1 MQNIPYPWCILL
13 FFVLLQR
20 QNKRVDEKD
29 VEAKEKMKV
38 LVKKMIFRLTAAVA
52 AVAPLPGMAQE
63 ASDIAREKD
72 LQEVTITSRSV
83 QKRMDEVQIGVEKV
97 EIATLAKV
105 PSLFGEKD
113 IIKSLQL
120 LPGVKS
126 ESEGS
131 GGYQVRGGT
140 AAQNLILLDGA
151 TVYNAGHLMGL
162 FSTFNDDA
170 LMSGALYKGMVPAQ
184 FGGGSSSV
192 FDISTRSG
200 DMYDYHYG
208 GTIGLLSAKVMAEGP
223 IQEGKSSFLVS
234 GRRSYLDLF
243 LKATDE
249 YKNNT
254 LHFYDANVRLNF
266 HLTQKDVLALSFF
279 HGFDNMGLEDLMFM
293 KWGNTTATANWLHT
307 FSDQYYAN
315 TKLIYS
321 DFSSH
326 IGMDV
331 MSMDYTMKGFIRHAT
346 LNHQHTWTID
356 GHHRMNYG
364 LEGSYLQVQSAEWD
378 IIELHEREKRN
389 ALTGALW
396 IGDDWT
402 ISDALELQAGARL
415 HLFSVLGGAPYYEI
429 DADGNITNTTNPSS
443 SHIVKTYADIE
454 PRLSAKISLG
464 AQHNLKIGYSR
475 TSQDVHAINNGASG
489 MPFSR
494 YLMSSNI
501 VKPEQANQV
510 SLGWTG
516 ITRNG
521 AYDFSAETYY
531 KTIDN
536 VYDFR
541 DGKFFFSEI
550 EVERII
556 LGGKGRA
563 YGLELCAHKNDGP
576 LTGWISY
583 TLAWSENKIEGINGG
598 RWYTASNDRRHDL
611 SIVGMYQLS
620 PCWDVAATWHYNT
633 GQALSA
639 PSAKYDMFGNTFY
652 SYSERNSYR
661 APACHRLDLS
671 ANYTR
676 KHGKATHI
684 WSFGVYNA
692 YNRYNPYV
700 IRFSNDDEKASGTKV
715 EQTSLFGIVPS
726 VSFTLKY

>member
-1 MQNIPYPWCILL
+1 
-13 FFVLLQR
+13 
-20 QNKRVDEKD
+20 
-29 VEAKEKMKV
+29 MKV

-279 HGFDNMGLEDLMFM
+279 HSFDNMGLEDLMFM

-429 DADGNITNTTNPSS
+429 DADGNITNTTTPSS

-475 TSQDVHAINNGASG
+475 TSQDVHAISNGASG

>member
-126 ESEGS
+126 EIEGS

-279 HGFDNMGLEDLMFM
+279 HSFDNMGLEDLMFM

-639 PSAKYDMFGNTFY
+639 PTAKYDMFGNTFY

-661 APACHRLDLS
+661 APACHRLDIS

>member
-1 MQNIPYPWCILL
+1 M
-13 FFVLLQR
+13 
-20 QNKRVDEKD
+20 
-29 VEAKEKMKV
+29 
-38 LVKKMIFRLTAAVA
+38 
-52 AVAPLPGMAQE
+52 
-63 ASDIAREKD
+63 
-72 LQEVTITSRSV
+72 
-83 QKRMDEVQIGVEKV
+83 
-97 EIATLAKV
+97 
-105 PSLFGEKD
+105 
-113 IIKSLQL
+113 
-120 LPGVKS
+120 KS

-279 HGFDNMGLEDLMFM
+279 HSFDNMGLEDLMFM

-475 TSQDVHAINNGASG
+475 TSQDVHAISNGASG

-516 ITRNG
+516 ITKNG

-639 PSAKYDMFGNTFY
+639 PTAKYDMFGNTFY

>member
-1 MQNIPYPWCILL
+1 
-13 FFVLLQR
+13 
-20 QNKRVDEKD
+20 
-29 VEAKEKMKV
+29 MKV

-266 HLTQKDVLALSFF
+266 HLTQKDVLSLSFF

-429 DADGNITNTTNPSS
+429 DADGNITNTTNPSN

-475 TSQDVHAINNGASG
+475 TSQDVHAISNGASG

-700 IRFSNDDEKASGTKV
+700 IRFSNDDKKASGTKV

>member
-1 MQNIPYPWCILL
+1 
-13 FFVLLQR
+13 
-20 QNKRVDEKD
+20 
-29 VEAKEKMKV
+29 MKV

-516 ITRNG
+516 ITKNG

>member
-1 MQNIPYPWCILL
+1 
-13 FFVLLQR
+13 
-20 QNKRVDEKD
+20 
-29 VEAKEKMKV
+29 
-38 LVKKMIFRLTAAVA
+38 MIFRLAAAVA
-52 AVAPLPGMAQE
+52 AVAPLPGIAQE

-402 ISDALELQAGARL
+402 INDALELQAGARL

-429 DADGNITNTTNPSS
+429 DADGNITNTTNPSN

-464 AQHNLKIGYSR
+464 TQHNLKIGYSR
-475 TSQDVHAINNGASG
+475 TSQDVHAISNGASG

-639 PSAKYDMFGNTFY
+639 PTAKYDMFGNTFY

-661 APACHRLDLS
+661 APACHRLDIS

-700 IRFSNDDEKASGTKV
+700 IRFSNDDKKASGTKV

>member
-1 MQNIPYPWCILL
+1 
-13 FFVLLQR
+13 
-20 QNKRVDEKD
+20 
-29 VEAKEKMKV
+29 MKV

-279 HGFDNMGLEDLMFM
+279 HSFDNMGLEDLMFM

-429 DADGNITNTTNPSS
+429 DADGNITNTTNPSN

-464 AQHNLKIGYSR
+464 TQHNLKIGYSR
-475 TSQDVHAINNGASG
+475 TSQDVHAISNGASG

-639 PSAKYDMFGNTFY
+639 PTAKYDMFGNTFY

-661 APACHRLDLS
+661 APACHRLDIS

-700 IRFSNDDEKASGTKV
+700 IRFSNDDKKASGTKV

>member
-1 MQNIPYPWCILL
+1 
-13 FFVLLQR
+13 
-20 QNKRVDEKD
+20 
-29 VEAKEKMKV
+29 
-38 LVKKMIFRLTAAVA
+38 MIFRLTAAVA

-279 HGFDNMGLEDLMFM
+279 HSFDNMGLEDLMFM

-415 HLFSVLGGAPYYEI
+415 HLFSVPGGAPYYEI

-475 TSQDVHAINNGASG
+475 TSQDVHAISNGASG

-639 PSAKYDMFGNTFY
+639 PTAKYDMFGNTFY

-661 APACHRLDLS
+661 APACHRLDIS

>member
-1 MQNIPYPWCILL
+1 
-13 FFVLLQR
+13 
-20 QNKRVDEKD
+20 
-29 VEAKEKMKV
+29 MKV

-279 HGFDNMGLEDLMFM
+279 HSFDNMGLEDLMFM

-464 AQHNLKIGYSR
+464 TQHNLKIGYSR
-475 TSQDVHAINNGASG
+475 TSQDVHAISNGASG

-639 PSAKYDMFGNTFY
+639 PTAKYDMFGNTFY

>member
-266 HLTQKDVLALSFF
+266 HLTQKDVLSLSFF

-293 KWGNTTATANWLHT
+293 KWGNTTATVNWLHT

-475 TSQDVHAINNGASG
+475 TSQDVHAISNGASG

>member
-1 MQNIPYPWCILL
+1 
-13 FFVLLQR
+13 
-20 QNKRVDEKD
+20 
-29 VEAKEKMKV
+29 MKV

-307 FSDQYYAN
+307 FNDQYYAN

-429 DADGNITNTTNPSS
+429 DADGNITNTTAPSN

-475 TSQDVHAINNGASG
+475 TSQDVHAISNGASG

-661 APACHRLDLS
+661 APACHRLDIS

>member
-1 MQNIPYPWCILL
+1 
-13 FFVLLQR
+13 
-20 QNKRVDEKD
+20 
-29 VEAKEKMKV
+29 MKV

-279 HGFDNMGLEDLMFM
+279 HSFDNMGLEDLMFM

-475 TSQDVHAINNGASG
+475 TSQDVHAISNGASG

-639 PSAKYDMFGNTFY
+639 PTAKYDMFGNTFY

-661 APACHRLDLS
+661 APACHRLDIS

-700 IRFSNDDEKASGTKV
+700 IRFSNDDKKASGTKV

>member
-1 MQNIPYPWCILL
+1 
-13 FFVLLQR
+13 
-20 QNKRVDEKD
+20 
-29 VEAKEKMKV
+29 MKV

-475 TSQDVHAINNGASG
+475 TSQDVHAISNGASG

-576 LTGWISY
+576 LTGWIS
-583 TLAWSENKIEGINGG
+583 
-598 RWYTASNDRRHDL
+598 
-611 SIVGMYQLS
+611 
-620 PCWDVAATWHYNT
+620 
-633 GQALSA
+633 
-639 PSAKYDMFGNTFY
+639 
-652 SYSERNSYR
+652 
-661 APACHRLDLS
+661 
-671 ANYTR
+671 
-676 KHGKATHI
+676 
-684 WSFGVYNA
+684 
-692 YNRYNPYV
+692 
-700 IRFSNDDEKASGTKV
+700 
-715 EQTSLFGIVPS
+715 
-726 VSFTLKY
+726 

>member
-1 MQNIPYPWCILL
+1 
-13 FFVLLQR
+13 
-20 QNKRVDEKD
+20 
-29 VEAKEKMKV
+29 
-38 LVKKMIFRLTAAVA
+38 MIFRLTAAVA

-266 HLTQKDVLALSFF
+266 HLTQKDVLSLSFF
-279 HGFDNMGLEDLMFM
+279 HSFDNMGLEDLMFM

-307 FSDQYYAN
+307 FNDQYYAN

-346 LNHQHTWTID
+346 LNYQHTWTID

-429 DADGNITNTTNPSS
+429 DADGNITNTTNPSN

-475 TSQDVHAINNGASG
+475 TSQDVHAISNGASG

-639 PSAKYDMFGNTFY
+639 PTAKYDMFGNTFY

-661 APACHRLDLS
+661 APACHRLDIS